1 MLPLTMRR
9 KVPVKATKQ
18 THDPLDLA
26 WKRVFREAG
35 WSIVIV
41 VVLTS
46 GLVAWILIPSVASSL
61 EAGVSAYSNSV
72 GTYVVVN
79 TGGDRCVPAFG
90 GCASL
95 LPQNVTDAIA
105 RIPGVEKTYPIIL
118 NLTTLYARN
127 SAGQVTMYEGETSA
141 LLGGPKGFPPSLLVL
156 AAGRYPSNV
165 PEFDINRAPSI
176 QLNAT
181 EEVDIAC
188 QFCLHPAQSHGNVT
202 DPFEAIAVGSLALNP
217 LFVNVFVLWNSTF
230 MLHKLGPTLYRQT
243 WEGNGSNY
251 IIVKVDNVAN
261 VPRVVNATEQLIQA
275 PQYGL
280 FTVVYNQAL
289 SQSLQSLTTQ
299 TAPLYELIGAVSLV
313 AVAGVS
319 FLVTQLIARK
329 RDWETGVYLTQ
340 GWSWRE
346 VYVLYAAYFLFLSLI
361 SFAIAALLSALS
373 SQYFTATYNV
383 YGTFTTFTASVV
395 PLYLLSGLAF
405 AIALAFFASYIV
417 IRRQRRVGLDNIV
430 REY

>member
-1 MLPLTMRR
+1 M
-9 KVPVKATKQ
+9 KATKQ
-18 THDPLDLA
+18 RHDSVDLA

-35 WSIVIV
+35 WSLVIV

-46 GLVAWILIPSVASSL
+46 GLVAWILIPSVATSL
-61 EAGVSAYSNSV
+61 ETGVDAYSNGV
-72 GTYVVVN
+72 GTYIVVN
-79 TGGDRCVPAFG
+79 TGGGRCVPAFG

-118 NLTTLYARN
+118 NLTTLYVRN
-127 SAGQVTMYEGETSA
+127 STGQVTMYEGETSA

-156 AAGRYPSNV
+156 AAGRYPSNA
-165 PEFDINRAPSI
+165 PEFDINRAPNV

-202 DPFEAIAVGSLALNP
+202 DPFEATAVGSLALNP
-217 LFVNVFVLWNSTF
+217 LFANVFILWNSTL

-243 WEGNGSNY
+243 WDGNGSNY
-251 IIVKVDNVAN
+251 IIVKVDSVAD
-261 VPRVVNATEQLIQA
+261 VPRVANATQQLIQP

-289 SQSLQSLTTQ
+289 SQSLQSLTSQ
-299 TAPLYELIGAVSLV
+299 TAPLYELIGAVSLI

-319 FLVTQLIARK
+319 FLVSLLIARR
-329 RDWETGVYLTQ
+329 RDWEAGVYLTQ

-346 VYVLYAAYFLFLSLI
+346 VYTLYSAYFLFLSLA
-361 SFAIAALLSALS
+361 SFAIAALLSTFAS
-373 SQYFTATYNV
+373 RYFTATYNV
-383 YGTFTTFTASVV
+383 YGTFTTFTAAVV
-395 PLYLLSGLAF
+395 PLYLISGLAF
-405 AIALAFFASYIV
+405 AIVLAFLSSYIIV
-417 IRRQRRVGLDNIV
+417 RRQKRMGLDDIV

>member
-1 MLPLTMRR
+1 MI
-9 KVPVKATKQ
+9 ATKQ
-18 THDPLDLA
+18 KHDSLDLA

-35 WSIVIV
+35 WSLVIV
-41 VVLTS
+41 VILTS

-61 EAGVSAYSNSV
+61 EAGVGAYSNSV
-72 GTYVVVN
+72 GTYIVVN

-118 NLTTLYARN
+118 NLTTLYVRN

-141 LLGGPKGFPPSLLVL
+141 LLGGPKGFPTSLLVL
-156 AAGRYPSNV
+156 AAGRYPNNA
-165 PEFDINRAPSI
+165 PEFEINRAPSI

-202 DPFEAIAVGSLALNP
+202 DSFEATAVGSLALNP
-217 LFVNVFVLWNSTF
+217 LFANVFILWNSTF
-230 MLHKLGPTLYRQT
+230 MLHKLGPTLYSQT

-251 IIVKVDNVAN
+251 IIVKVDSVAD
-261 VPRVVNATEQLIQA
+261 VPRVVNATQQLIQA

-289 SQSLQSLTTQ
+289 SQSLQSLTSQ
-299 TAPLYELIGAVSLV
+299 TAPLYEIIGAVSLV

-319 FLVTQLIARK
+319 FLVSLLVARR
-329 RDWETGVYLTQ
+329 RDWEAGVYLTQ

-346 VYVLYAAYFLFLSLI
+346 VYVLYATYFVFLSLV
-361 SFAIAALLSALS
+361 SFIIAALLSAFAS
-373 SQYFTATYNV
+373 RYFTATYNV
-383 YGTFTTFTASVV
+383 YGTFVTFTAAVV
-395 PLYLLSGLAF
+395 PLYLVGGLAF
-405 AIALAFFASYIV
+405 AVALAFFSSYIV
-417 IRRQRRVGLDNIV
+417 VRRQRRMGLDSIV